1 MSRLDLPNVN
11 EINGSREDKV
21 LGLLFV
27 EKALNKAQIKEI
39 IGMDYQSIFDI
50 VDDME
55 KKGYIYGRAY
65 YDETI
70 YYLNSEGCREAQYR
84 LNIDTYLD
92 IYDYFIDL
100 GYYSHNVIQFMKY
113 CFHRYYLE
121 GVWEGN
127 TLEEQYLSWC
137 ENNQLD
143 PRKTGRKLKR

>member
-11 EINGSREDKV
+11 GINGSVEDKI
-21 LGLLFV
+21 LCLLFL
-27 EKALNKAQIKEI
+27 EKALTKNDIKNELSVSYGKIFNVVVRMENK
-39 IGMDYQSIFDI
+39 GLI
-50 VDDME
+50 VARKFE
-55 KKGYIYGRAY
+55 NG
-65 YDETI
+65 EF
-70 YYLNSEGCREAQYR
+70 YYLTSEGCYEVQYR

-92 IYDYFIDL
+92 IYEFFL
-100 GYYSHNVIQFMKY
+100 GLEYNTHNVISFLKNRFY
-113 CFHRYYLE
+113 RYYLE